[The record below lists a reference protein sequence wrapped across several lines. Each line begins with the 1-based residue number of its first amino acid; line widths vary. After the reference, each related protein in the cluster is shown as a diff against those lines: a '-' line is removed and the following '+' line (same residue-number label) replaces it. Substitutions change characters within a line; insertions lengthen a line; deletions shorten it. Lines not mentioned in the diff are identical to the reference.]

1 MKLLSYKMLCAMN
14 DADYVTAGSI
24 MAEHFCVRGI
34 AEVTRRLS
42 PAISRLGPDDT
53 LKCAIIVVHRNT
65 KYYWYS
71 TYGFDGPLDAG
82 TLYKDFQA
90 FDIWE
95 RI

>member
-1 MKLLSYKMLCAMN
+1 MKLLSYKMLCAMEA
-14 DADYVTAGSI
+14 ADYVAAGSI
-24 MAEHFCVRGI
+24 MAEHFCVPGI

-53 LKCAIIVVHRNT
+53 LKYAIIVVHRNT
-65 KYYWYS
+65 MYGWYNAF
-71 TYGFDGPLDAG
+71 GFNGPRDAG

-95 RI
+95 RM